1 VHGNLTMR
9 PMRPE
14 DATAI
19 AALDAACI
27 GSAHW
32 PAAAYTI
39 EDASLLRGWLAQP
52 SGRAT
57 QDIAIAGFIA
67 VRCVADEME
76 ILNLAVAPESRRQGV
91 ATQLFEE
98 ALQYARLHG
107 VRRVYL
113 EVRETDASALAFYAA
128 RGLEPTGRRTRYY
141 TNPIEDA
148 LVLMRVLAGPAPG

>member
-1 VHGNLTMR
+1 MHGDLTMR

-19 AALDAACI
+19 AAVDAACI

-39 EDASLLRGWLAQP
+39 EDASLLRGWVAP

-57 QDIAIAGFIA
+57 PDNAIAGFIA

-113 EVRETDASALAFYAA
+113 EVRETNASALAFYAA

-141 TNPIEDA
+141 TNPVEDA
-148 LVLMRVLAGPAPG
+148 LVLRRVLAGPAPS

>member
-1 VHGNLTMR
+1 MDGNLTMR

-19 AALDAACI
+19 AAVDAACI

-39 EDASLLRGWLAQP
+39 EDASFLRGWVAQA
-52 SGRAT
+52 SGRAR
-57 QDIAIAGFIA
+57 QDDAIAGFIA

-76 ILNLAVAPESRRQGV
+76 ILNLAVAPESRRRGI
-91 ATQLFEE
+91 AAQLFEE

-107 VRRVYL
+107 VRRMYL
-113 EVRETDASALAFYAA
+113 EVRETNASALAFYAA
-128 RGLEPTGRRTRYY
+128 KDMELTGRRTRYY
-141 TNPIEDA
+141 INPVEDA
-148 LVLMRVLAGPAPG
+148 LVLSRALAGPASG